1 MKDLIE
7 IIKTVAQQ
15 YQNIKLDIIE
25 NNLKLKFY
33 IMNNIYKTLE
43 ITQEN
48 DKLKVLIVEDKI
60 TKIMKL
66 EELKELIL
74 ILYKQS
80 NAREYSKEE
89 IELIKQKYVPGTK
102 IKLIKMYDYIK
113 PIPPMTR
120 GMVDFVDDLG
130 TIHVIWEN
138 GSNLGLVVGTD
149 IFKIICPLCNQ
160 EIK

>member
-130 TIHVIWEN
+130 TIHMIWEN

>member
-43 ITQEN
+43 ITQEKS
-48 DKLKVLIVEDKI
+48 KLKVLIVEDKI

-102 IKLIKMYDYIK
+102 IELIKMYHYIK

>member
-15 YQNIKLDIIE
+15 YKNIKLDIIE
-25 NNLKLKFY
+25 NKLKLKFY

-43 ITQEN
+43 ITQEK

-89 IELIKQKYVPGTK
+89 IELIKK
-102 IKLIKMYDYIK
+102 
-113 PIPPMTR
+113 
-120 GMVDFVDDLG
+120 
-130 TIHVIWEN
+130 N
-138 GSNLGLVVGTD
+138 
-149 IFKIICPLCNQ
+149 IC
-160 EIK
+160 K

>member
-25 NNLKLKFY
+25 NKLKLKFY

-43 ITQEN
+43 ITQEK

-102 IKLIKMYDYIK
+102 IELIKMYDYIK

-130 TIHVIWEN
+130 TIHMIWEN

-149 IFKIICPLCNQ
+149 VFKIICPLCNQ

>member
-25 NNLKLKFY
+25 NKLKLKFY
-33 IMNNIYKTLE
+33 IMNNIYKKLE
-43 ITQEN
+43 ITQEK

-89 IELIKQKYVPGTK
+89 IKLIKQKYVPGTK
-102 IKLIKMYDYIK
+102 IELIKMYDYIK
-113 PIPPMTR
+113 TIPPMTR

-130 TIHVIWEN
+130 TIHMIWEN

-149 IFKIICPLCNQ
+149 VFKIICPLCNQ